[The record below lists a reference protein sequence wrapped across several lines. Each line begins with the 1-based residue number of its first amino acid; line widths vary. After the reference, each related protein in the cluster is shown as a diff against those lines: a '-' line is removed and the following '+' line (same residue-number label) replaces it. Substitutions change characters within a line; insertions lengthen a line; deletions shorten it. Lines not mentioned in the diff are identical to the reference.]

1 MKQITKEELIE
12 YFIEQLGNNN
22 ILGKYLS
29 IEEIRN
35 RLNARIKEI
44 RYERKGNS
52 LACYDNKNETINLNL
67 DLIQETESETRVII
81 IHELLHVLSASKNEK
96 DGIQTKKSGLLI
108 AQIDHMGNENY
119 CFGNGIDEG
128 FTELLAEEI
137 ARERI
142 FDLLNKSN
150 DDEEKQKLTKELD
163 FGQVAYEEEMDTT
176 RILRILYGEEYL
188 LGKYLSNLEDDK
200 TIDEPCE
207 YLFQEDSTVR
217 NVLKEVIDSIDK
229 INVAKIFHDYTA
241 IMERKSAKNVWYD
254 RIQDLIKIKL
264 ETTKN
269 NEDLKSRMRKILK
282 AFATSNSRKLN
293 YKRNIDCVM
302 HLNSPR
308 IANALQEILIDE
320 NSEMQLG
327 QMVDTYIRLTAPTE
341 FWSQDKGTAYKQ
353 WEHSVENYCIKKGI
367 IDESEVK
374 KSGMLSHILQCY
386 RKDLRDMQDEDFKD
400 VLSHFGYTKVGA
412 HYELSYTGDNESIW
426 AATHGFLFDEDGK
439 MAVTYGMF
447 PSGDEWT
454 CNMPK
459 DTDYSEVDIEKIENI
474 RAQVQNISKNSER
487 KFTRAMVLGNDVILY
502 YGGIDD
508 RIVYSLNDDGKLTL
522 SETGVSR
529 RLTDDMS
536 ELDIKLQ
543 QETAGVSVT
552 EMMQEADSMQMIL
565 GDKTPKTNE
574 NSREEYSK

>member
-1 MKQITKEELIE
+1 MKQITKKELIE
-12 YFIEQLGNNN
+12 YFIQQLGDNH

-29 IEEIRN
+29 IEEIQN
-35 RLNARIKEI
+35 KLNERIKEI
-44 RYERKGNS
+44 RYEQRGNS
-52 LACYDNKNETINLNL
+52 LACYDNRNETMNLNL

-81 IHELLHVLSASKNEK
+81 IHKLLHVLSASKSEK
-96 DGIQTKKSGLLI
+96 DGIQTKKSGLLV
-108 AQIDHMGNENY
+108 AQIDSMGNEKY
-119 CFGNGIDEG
+119 LFGNGIDEG

-137 ARERI
+137 ASERI

-150 DDEEKQKLTKELD
+150 DDEEKQKLAKELD
-163 FGQVAYEEEMDTT
+163 FGQVAYEEEMDIT
-176 RILRILYGEEYL
+176 RILRSLYGEEYL

-207 YLFQEDSTVR
+207 YLFQEEPTVR
-217 NVLKEVIDSIDK
+217 IVLKEVIDSIDK
-229 INVAKIFHDYTA
+229 INAAKIFRDFTA
-241 IMERKSAKNVWYD
+241 IMEGESAKNILYD
-254 RIQDLIKIKL
+254 RIQELIRIKL
-264 ETTKN
+264 ETTKD
-269 NEDLKSRMRKILK
+269 NEELKSRMKKILK
-282 AFATSNSRKLN
+282 AFSTSNSSRLN

-327 QMVDTYIRLTAPTE
+327 QMVDAYIRLTAPTE
-341 FWSQDKGTAYKQ
+341 SWSQDRGTAYKQ

-374 KSGMLSHILQCY
+374 KSGMLSHILQYY
-386 RKDLRDMQDEDFKD
+386 RKDLRDMQDEDFRD

-412 HYELSYTGDNESIW
+412 HYELSYTGDNERIW
-426 AATHGFLFDEDGK
+426 AATHGFLFDGDGK
-439 MAVTYGMF
+439 MSVTYGMF

-459 DTDYSEVDIEKIENI
+459 DTDSSEVDIEKIENI

-487 KFTRAMVLGNDVILY
+487 RFTRAMVLGNDVILY

-552 EMMQEADSMQMIL
+552 EMMQEADSMQVIL
-565 GDKTPKTNE
+565 GDKTQKTNE
-574 NSREEYSK
+574 NSREEDSK